1 MDYRVQDEDISREMK
16 KKFNLVIYRSLVFTL
31 IFPICIAAAKSSKLS
46 EDVWVFWGDGYS
58 INAENKGKVTNIG
71 YIQTEEGGVIVNTG
85 ISHKHAEQILRQV
98 NELSGKKKLDAI
110 IVQGTQK
117 FALGA
122 FSLKKSGVKTYA
134 HPSAASQMAQ
144 RCVYCIQYLK
154 EIVGEAEMEHTEV
167 DEPQDIERLDL
178 SPQGPL
184 RDILVIDHGN
194 TKSIGTIMIYHK
206 PSEVLFA
213 GDVVFSGVV
222 PNIKDSDLV
231 NWRRSLRILRD
242 LPISIIIPGVGP
254 KLTKS
259 AINDSLAY
267 LEALDVT
274 TKRLYEDNQDL
285 LSATKNSAL
294 SQFSDWRLYNK
305 YHPNNVMYRYLQIE
319 QEDLT
324 IK

>member
-1 MDYRVQDEDISREMK
+1 
-16 KKFNLVIYRSLVFTL
+16 
-31 IFPICIAAAKSSKLS
+31 
-46 EDVWVFWGDGYS
+46 
-58 INAENKGKVTNIG
+58 
-71 YIQTEEGGVIVNTG
+71 
-85 ISHKHAEQILRQV
+85 
-98 NELSGKKKLDAI
+98 
-110 IVQGTQK
+110 
-117 FALGA
+117 
-122 FSLKKSGVKTYA
+122 
-134 HPSAASQMAQ
+134 
-144 RCVYCIQYLK
+144 
-154 EIVGEAEMEHTEV
+154 
-167 DEPQDIERLDL
+167 
-178 SPQGPL
+178 
-184 RDILVIDHGN
+184 
-194 TKSIGTIMIYHK
+194 MIYHK

-231 NWRRSLRILRD
+231 NWRRSLRLLRD
-242 LPISIIIPGVGP
+242 LPISAIIPGVGP

-274 TKRLYEDNQDL
+274 TKHLYEDSQDL
-285 LSATKNSAL
+285 LSATKNAAL